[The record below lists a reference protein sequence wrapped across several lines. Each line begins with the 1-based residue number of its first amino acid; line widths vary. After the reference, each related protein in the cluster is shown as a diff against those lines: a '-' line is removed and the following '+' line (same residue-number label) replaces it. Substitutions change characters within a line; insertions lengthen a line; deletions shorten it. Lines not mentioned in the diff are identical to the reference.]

1 MDGIRR
7 KHSLLRKPPDFD
19 NIRRRKPKKPHFGAL
34 HIALEDRQKDESV
47 NRRFSPGSFAAAVLL
62 GTALFALAG
71 RTGGRPLSDFAFCL
85 GSGALIIGLLRML
98 SNLRAF
104 ASFSWGMRFFK
115 RLFRNEARSGR
126 TETEDYARYRSSL
139 GGNRDAPLLLA
150 LAVLLF
156 ALSWLTA
163 R

>member
-7 KHSLLRKPPDFD
+7 KHSLLRKPPDFG
-19 NIRRRKPKKPHFGAL
+19 NIRHRKPKKPHFGAL
-34 HIALEDRQKDESV
+34 HIALEERQKDEGV

-62 GTALFALAG
+62 GIALYALAG
-71 RTGGRPLSDFAFCL
+71 KAGGRPLSDLLFCL
-85 GSGALIIGLLRML
+85 GSGSLIVGLLRTL

-104 ASFSWGMRFFK
+104 ASFSWSMRFFK

-139 GGNRDAPLLLA
+139 GGNGDAPLLLA
-150 LAVLLF
+150 SAVLFF